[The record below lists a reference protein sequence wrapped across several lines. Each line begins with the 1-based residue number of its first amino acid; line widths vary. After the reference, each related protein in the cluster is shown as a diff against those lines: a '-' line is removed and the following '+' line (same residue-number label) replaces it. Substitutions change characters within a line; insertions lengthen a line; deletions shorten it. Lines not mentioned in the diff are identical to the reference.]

1 MYLCR
6 QALVNSAASD
16 HIRVLMRL
24 GHDPNPALINGR
36 KSFSFSGQLFGYI
49 PTHKHGL
56 QIDPQVLHLH
66 QILQY
71 LVGVGQVFHPL
82 LNVLF
87 EWHIVSVAHERAKKH
102 EGLFQR
108 DHDLDDAITL
118 QQQLAT
124 VLELN
129 KQKLLTC
136 PVVAHLSQLG
146 FNVSLF
152 DCSDANVL

>member
-6 QALVNSAASD
+6 QTLIYSAARD

-36 KSFSFSGQLFGYI
+36 KSFSFGWQLFGYI
-49 PTHKHGL
+49 STHKHSL
-56 QIDPQVLHLH
+56 QIDPQVLHQH
-66 QILQY
+66 QILQN
-71 LVGVGQVFHPL
+71 LVRVGQVFDPL
-82 LNVLF
+82 LDILF
-87 EWHIVSVAHERAKKH
+87 EWHIVSIAHERTKKH
-102 EGLFQR
+102 EGLFER
-108 DHDLDDAITL
+108 DHDLGDAVAL
-118 QQQLAT
+118 QQKLAT

-129 KQKLLTC
+129 EKKLLAG

-146 FNVSLF
+146 FDVSLF